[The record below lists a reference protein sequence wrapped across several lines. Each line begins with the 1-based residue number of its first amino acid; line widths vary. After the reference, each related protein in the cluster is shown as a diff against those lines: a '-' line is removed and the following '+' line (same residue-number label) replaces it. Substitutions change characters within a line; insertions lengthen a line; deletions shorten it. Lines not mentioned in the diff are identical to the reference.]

1 MKHCKWLM
9 DQPSTAG
16 VLPWFIRSSRSL
28 AGLGHNCTDCWG
40 NPLFFSGW
48 SKPAQEWGWTPRILW
63 TSMYGE
69 QYDQPCEWREIVC
82 FRCDFWDMWS
92 CRIATTWILYQLTD
106 WIILETINKG
116 LKSGLDLWLFVQVA
130 SIINLGACQNFV
142 CIILRMNSNVNSNH
156 LSDFGFSFCW

>member
-16 VLPWFIRSSRSL
+16 VVPWFIRSSRSL

-40 NPLFFSGW
+40 NLFFSGW
-48 SKPAQEWGWTPRILW
+48 SKPAQEWGWPPRILW

>member
-1 MKHCKWLM
+1 MI
-9 DQPSTAG
+9 DGSTINCWSSSMIH
-16 VLPWFIRSSRSL
+16 PFIPF
-28 AGLGHNCTDCWG
+28 LGRAWPQLYRLLG
-40 NPLFFSGW
+40 EPPIFSGW

-116 LKSGLDLWLFVQVA
+116 LKSGLDLWLFVQVE